1 LEHLETLKRI
11 LIIINLQ
18 MLEHQPIFGL
28 DLLAIFGKE
37 MIIITIIHGT
47 VVVVINQ
54 LGDRMMVVNT
64 MGYAQTRIVLGLK
77 CVFERNLPKQ

>member
-1 LEHLETLKRI
+1 
-11 LIIINLQ
+11 